1 VTTPQLQTY
10 KVKPRALRRFLID
23 CFMAKLVPMVTAS
36 PGVGKSAIL
45 GQVAKEINYAKI
57 DERLSTCDPTDL
69 KGLPTFDAKGRAY
82 FAPFT
87 QTYPVV
93 GMSLPTVPIYNEA
106 GEVEKTHQFD
116 GWVLFF
122 DEINSAT
129 KAVQAAAYK
138 VILDGMIGQFHLH
151 PQVLM
156 AAAGN
161 LMTDRAVVNAMST
174 ALQTR
179 LVHLELEPNQ
189 EEWLA
194 DVAFPKKFDPRIIG
208 YIGQFSDQ
216 LLDFKPDHKDRT
228 FACPRT
234 WEFLNNLLQS
244 YSKRGEVLTD
254 DHTPLIAGI
263 VGSASAL
270 KFVQYTKVWADLV
283 TVDQV
288 VADPVT
294 LPLPSGPQATE
305 ITWATITMLMQAA
318 DTTNFGAFTRYVNRL
333 TDTSMKLLFY
343 RLCLVQKKEL
353 RDHPDFAQ
361 GAALI
366 SKYLTPDWSVTSAMV
381 KKARP

>member
-1 VTTPQLQTY
+1 
-10 KVKPRALRRFLID
+10 
-23 CFMAKLVPMVTAS
+23 MAKLVPIVTSS

-45 GQVAKEINYAKI
+45 DQVAKEINYFKI
-57 DERLSTCDPTDL
+57 DERLSTADPTDL
-69 KGLPTFDAKGRAY
+69 KGLPNFDTKGRAY

-93 GMSLPTVPIYNEA
+93 GMPLPTSPVYDEK
-106 GEVEKTHQFD
+106 GEVVGTKTHD
-116 GWVLFF
+116 GWILFF
-122 DEINSAT
+122 DEMNSAP
-129 KAVQAAAYK
+129 KSVQAAAYK
-138 VILDGMIGQFHLH
+138 VVLDRMVGQFHLH

-161 LMTDRAVVNAMST
+161 LMTDRAVVNAMPT

-194 DVAFPKKFDPRIIG
+194 DVAYPRKFDPRIIG

-234 WEFLNNLLQS
+234 WEFLDNLLQS
-244 YSKRGEVLTD
+244 YKRRSISLGDE
-254 DHTPLIAGI
+254 HTALVAGI

-270 KFVQYTKVWADLV
+270 KFIQYTKVWADLV

-288 VADPVT
+288 VADPLT
-294 LPLPSGPQATE
+294 LPLPSGPQSTE

-318 DTTNFGAFTRYVNRL
+318 DMTNFGAFTRYVNRIQ
-333 TDTSMKLLFY
+333 DTSMKLLFY
-343 RLCLVQKKEL
+343 RMCLVQRKDL

-366 SKYLTPDWSVTSAMV
+366 SKHLTPDWSVTSTMV